1 MRIATIEKVFNLLS
15 KDYPTPKTELKYIN
29 HYTFLISVMLS
40 AQATDVSVNKA
51 TKKLFK
57 IVKNSKE
64 MIELGEANLK
74 KYIKTIGLYNAKA
87 KNIIRLSKIILSKYN
102 NKIPKDFESLI
113 SLPGVGNKTASVY
126 QNSILNIP
134 RIAVDTHVF
143 RVSNRIGLTKSKT
156 ADLTQICLVR
166 VVPKKWLM
174 TAHHILILHGRQ
186 ICKARKPL
194 CNICSVNKICHYRRG
209 NLKS

>member
-15 KDYPTPKTELKYIN
+15 KDYPNPQTELKYIN
-29 HYTFLISVMLS
+29 HYTFLISVVLS
-40 AQATDVSVNKA
+40 AQATDISVNKA

-57 IVKNSKE
+57 IVKNSKQ
-64 MIELGEANLK
+64 MVELGETNLK

-87 KNIIRLSKIILSKYN
+87 KNIIKLSKILLNKYN
-102 NKIPKDFESLI
+102 NKIPKDFKSLI

-126 QNSILNIP
+126 QNSILNVP

-143 RVSNRIGLTKSKT
+143 RVSNRIGLTKSRT
-156 ADLTQICLVR
+156 ADLTQICLER
-166 VVPKKWLM
+166 TVPKKWLM
-174 TAHHILILHGRQ
+174 TAHHILILHGRK

-194 CNICSVNKICHYRRG
+194 CDICPIKKICYYKRH
-209 NLKS
+209 NLQS

>member
-15 KDYPTPKTELKYIN
+15 KDYPNPQTELKYIN

-40 AQATDVSVNKA
+40 AQATDISVNKA

-64 MIELGEANLK
+64 MVELGETNLK

-87 KNIIRLSKIILSKYN
+87 KNIIRLSKILLSKYN

-126 QNSILNIP
+126 QNSILNVP
-134 RIAVDTHVF
+134 RLAVDSHVF
-143 RVSNRIGLTKSKT
+143 RVSNRIGLTKSRT
-156 ADLTQICLVR
+156 ADLTQISLER
-166 VVPKKWLM
+166 IVPKKWLM
-174 TAHHILILHGRQ
+174 TAHHILIFHGRQ

-194 CNICSVNKICHYRRG
+194 CNICSINTICYYRRE
-209 NLKS
+209 NLQP

>member
-15 KDYPTPKTELKYIN
+15 KDYPNPQTELKYIN

-40 AQATDVSVNKA
+40 AQATDISVNKA

-64 MIELGEANLK
+64 MVELGETNLK

-87 KNIIRLSKIILSKYN
+87 KNIIRLSKILLSKYN

-126 QNSILNIP
+126 QNSILNVP

-143 RVSNRIGLTKSKT
+143 RVSNRIGLTKSRT
-156 ADLTQICLVR
+156 ADLTQISLER
-166 VVPKKWLM
+166 IVPKKWLM
-174 TAHHILILHGRQ
+174 TAHHILIFHGRQ

-194 CNICSVNKICHYRRG
+194 CNICSINTICYYRRE
-209 NLKS
+209 NLQP

>member
-1 MRIATIEKVFNLLS
+1 MRITTIEKVFNLLS
-15 KDYPTPKTELKYIN
+15 KDYPNSKTELKYIN

-57 IVKNSKE
+57 IVKNSKQ
-64 MIELGEANLK
+64 MVELGETNLK

-87 KNIIRLSKIILSKYN
+87 KNIIKLSKILLNKYN
-102 NKIPKDFESLI
+102 NRIPKDFKALI

-126 QNSILNIP
+126 QNSILNVP

-143 RVSNRIGLTKSKT
+143 RVSNRIGLTKTRT
-156 ADLTQICLVR
+156 ADSTQICLER

-174 TAHHILILHGRQ
+174 IAHHILIFHGRR

-194 CNICSVNKICHYRRG
+194 CNICSINKICYYNRD
-209 NLKS
+209 NSQF